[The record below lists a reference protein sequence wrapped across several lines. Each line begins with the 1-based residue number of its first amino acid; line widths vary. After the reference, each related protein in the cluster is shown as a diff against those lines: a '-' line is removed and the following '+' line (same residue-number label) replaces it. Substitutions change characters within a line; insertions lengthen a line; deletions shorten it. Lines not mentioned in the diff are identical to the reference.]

1 MNDLNANTI
10 QDEHIVKNSLT
21 HLHPYEPPKWASSL
35 KDIPQY
41 FVKVSMILY
50 LVYSF
55 YFSFLTEVA
64 ISVCNTNSKVK
75 ITATNGATM
84 NNAIG

>member
-10 QDEHIVKNSLT
+10 QDVHIVKNSLT
-21 HLHPYEPPKWASSL
+21 HLHPYEPPTWASSL

-41 FVKVSMILY
+41 FVKVSVILC
-50 LVYSF
+50 LVYNF
-55 YFSFLTEVA
+55 YFPYLLKLRSLF
-64 ISVCNTNSKVK
+64 
-75 ITATNGATM
+75 ATQIARSRSLQQMVQAM

>member
-1 MNDLNANTI
+1 MNDLNANTT
-10 QDEHIVKNSLT
+10 QDVHIVKNSLT
-21 HLHPYEPPKWASSL
+21 HLHPYEPPTWASSL

-75 ITATNGATM
+75 ITATNGASHE
-84 NNAIG
+84 

>member
-10 QDEHIVKNSLT
+10 QDVHIVKNSLT
-21 HLHPYEPPKWASSL
+21 HLHPYEPPTWASSL

-41 FVKVSMILY
+41 FVKVSVILY
-50 LVYSF
+50 LVYNF
-55 YFSFLTEVA
+55 YFSLLTEVA

-75 ITATNGATM
+75 ITATNGASHE
-84 NNAIG
+84 